1 MVAKS
6 YQSMTQIGEPF
17 ESKGRMYVQ
26 VKNEKTGT
34 VRTVRWYTEAEY
46 AKMYGE
52 KVNAAPSDFKC
63 QKRILGFEKGYITIF
78 KGDTY
83 SNLEWFQ
90 RSIARYCKHWGWY
103 IVSTEALPIDLPVG
117 IEPIELKWELVGE
130 EEGMLKPDHIVKQA
144 VESLLYDKSS
154 SEFVGKVGER
164 LDLEVTVI
172 AARRQDGY
180 YGPSTV
186 HHMEDAAGNRY
197 LWNTGSKSWEV
208 GDKRH
213 IKGTVKEHKVIKNV
227 NVTILTRCTVVNK

>member
-6 YQSMTQIGEPF
+6 FQTMTQVGEPY
-17 ESKGRMYVQ
+17 ESAGKMYIQ
-26 VKNEKTGT
+26 VKNEKTGNI
-34 VRTVRWYTEAEY
+34 RQVRWYTEAEY

-52 KVNAAPSDFKC
+52 KVEKSPKEFKS
-63 QKRILGFEKGYITIF
+63 QKQVLGFEKGYITIF

-83 SNLEWFQ
+83 ANLEWF
-90 RSIARYCKHWGWY
+90 RHSIAKYCKMWGWY
-103 IVSTEALPIDLPVG
+103 IVSTETLPVDLPVG
-117 IEPIELKWELVGE
+117 IEPIELKWEVVGE
-130 EEGMLKPDHIVKQA
+130 ESGMLKPDHLVKQA
-144 VESLLYDKSS
+144 IESLIYEASNS
-154 SEFVGKVGER
+154 QFVGAVGDR

-197 LWNTGSKSWEV
+197 IWNTGAKSWEV

-213 IKGTVKEHKVIKNV
+213 IRGTVKDHKVIKNV
-227 NVTILTRCTVVNK
+227 NITILTRCSVVNK

>member
-6 YQSMTQIGEPF
+6 YQSMTQVGEPY
-17 ESKGRMYVQ
+17 ESAGKMYVQ
-26 VKNEKTGT
+26 VKNEKTGNI
-34 VRTVRWYTEAEY
+34 RQVRWYTEAEY

-52 KVNAAPSDFKC
+52 KVEKSPKEFKS
-63 QKRILGFEKGYITIF
+63 QKQVLGFEKGYITIF

-83 SNLEWFQ
+83 ANLEWFQ
-90 RSIARYCKHWGWY
+90 HSIARYCKWWGWY

-117 IEPIELKWELVGE
+117 IEPIELKWEMVGE
-130 EEGMLKPDHIVKQA
+130 DNGVLKPDHLVKQA
-144 VESLLYDKSS
+144 VESLIYDASS
-154 SEFVGKVGER
+154 SQFVGTVGER
-164 LDLEVTVI
+164 IEIEVTVI

-197 LWNTGSKSWEV
+197 IWNTGSKSWEV

-213 IKGTVKEHKVIKNV
+213 IKGTVKDHKVFKNA
-227 NVTILTRCTVVNK
+227 NTTILTRCSVVK

>member
-6 YQSMTQIGEPF
+6 YQSMPQIGEPF

-52 KVNAAPSDFKC
+52 KVDAAPSDFKC
-63 QKRILGFEKGYITIF
+63 QKKILGFEKGYITIF